1 VLLWCSYV
9 LWALVWWELLL
20 VLELW
25 LQRIAGWS
33 VARKRMVSLILSL
46 LFCPSLLVLV
56 LVVLMAEV
64 AGSHDLQAAED
75 HDVTVIV
82 L

>member
-1 VLLWCSYV
+1 M
-9 LWALVWWELLL
+9 
-20 VLELW
+20 
-25 LQRIAGWS
+25 I
-33 VARKRMVSLILSL
+33 SLMLYL
-46 LFCPSLLVLV
+46 LFCPFLLAFV

-75 HDVTVIV
+75 HDVTVMV

>member
-1 VLLWCSYV
+1 M
-9 LWALVWWELLL
+9 
-20 VLELW
+20 LELR
-25 LQRIAGWS
+25 LQRIARWS
-33 VARKRMVSLILSL
+33 VARKGMISLMLCL
-46 LFCPSLLVLV
+46 LFCPFLLALV

>member
-1 VLLWCSYV
+1 MLKLR
-9 LWALVWWELLL
+9 
-20 VLELW
+20 
-25 LQRIAGWS
+25 LQRIARWS
-33 VARKRMVSLILSL
+33 VARKGMISLMLYL
-46 LFCPSLLVLV
+46 LFCPFLLAFV

-75 HDVTVIV
+75 HDVTVMV

>member
-1 VLLWCSYV
+1 
-9 LWALVWWELLL
+9 
-20 VLELW
+20 
-25 LQRIAGWS
+25 
-33 VARKRMVSLILSL
+33 MVSLILSL
-46 LFCPSLLVLV
+46 LFCPFLLVLV

>member
-1 VLLWCSYV
+1 MLK
-9 LWALVWWELLL
+9 
-20 VLELW
+20 LW
-25 LQRIAGWS
+25 LQRITGWS
-33 VARKRMVSLILSL
+33 VAWKRMISLMLSL
-46 LFCPSLLVLV
+46 LFCPFFLVLV

-75 HDVTVIV
+75 HDVTDIV

>member
-1 VLLWCSYV
+1 MLLWCSYV

-20 VLELW
+20 VLKLW

-33 VARKRMVSLILSL
+33 VAWKRMISLMLS
-46 LFCPSLLVLV
+46 LFCPFFLVLV
-56 LVVLMAEV
+56 LVVLMTEV